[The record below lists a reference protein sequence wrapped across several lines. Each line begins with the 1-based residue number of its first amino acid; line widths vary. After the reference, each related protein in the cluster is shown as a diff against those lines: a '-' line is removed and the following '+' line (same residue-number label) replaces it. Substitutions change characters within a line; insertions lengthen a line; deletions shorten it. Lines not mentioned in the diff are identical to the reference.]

1 MYENL
6 LGLIKH
12 DGTKLAVCA
21 VNYIYEDGK
30 KANKA
35 ALGKNCTFDF
45 YHAMVE
51 MNTHRLFDMGA
62 WSKLYHKSL
71 FDNLRFPVGKL
82 SEDYYIMFKIFD
94 RAQAISYLD
103 TPCYNYLQRNNSIT
117 RSTKINH
124 DHEYAAREQMIY
136 LDKKYPELKIV
147 SHTSYAS
154 AALTVYDFYIKNQVT
169 CPKEQLQHFRDVV
182 KQNEGYIKQ
191 ADYLSKSKKIQFSLF
206 MISPCLYRT
215 VFKTYRK
222 IKRI

>member
-1 MYENL
+1 MYEKL
-6 LGLIKH
+6 LELIKH
-12 DGTKLAVCA
+12 DSTKLAVCA
-21 VNYIYEDGK
+21 VNYVYEDGK
-30 KANKA
+30 KVNKTP
-35 ALGKNCTFDF
+35 LGRNCTFDF
-45 YHAMVE
+45 YHAIVE

-71 FDNLRFPVGKL
+71 FDDLRFPVGKL

-117 RSTKINH
+117 RSAKINH

-136 LDKKYPELKIV
+136 LDRKYPELKTV

-154 AALTVYDFYIKNQVT
+154 AALTVYDFYIKNHVA
-169 CPKEQLQHFRDVV
+169 CPKEQVQHFRDVV